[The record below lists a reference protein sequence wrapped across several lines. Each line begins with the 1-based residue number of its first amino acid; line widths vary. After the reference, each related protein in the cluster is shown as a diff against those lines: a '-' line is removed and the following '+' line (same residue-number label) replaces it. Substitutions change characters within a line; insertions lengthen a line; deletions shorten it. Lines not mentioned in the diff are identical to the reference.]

1 MINSKTGGGA
11 GYWIAAHS
19 GQLIAA
25 AVVMTALLAIPM
37 IALGDPKE
45 ASQDPGGRV
54 FDLQDRIDDGFAAPV
69 FITSYI
75 VESRDGD
82 LLTAAGLGELYANQ
96 QALLQADALGEL
108 APENLPD
115 QPYMYT
121 YFDTNLRKP
130 VLGVTSLAD
139 AVAEAL
145 ILDPRLDTSIDR
157 ATDEQVKIAVAAV
170 LASPGASDLRDQLSV
185 KASSEV
191 REIGGRQVEW
201 WTSPGLVF
209 NVIADNALLGGGTQS
224 IGLAADDV
232 TIDKE
237 EFARNVQKA
246 LRGDE
251 SNYRLWGIAIDVNLE
266 SADEGAAAGMFI
278 TLTVIAAV
286 AVVGI
291 SLRSYWAVALTGVG
305 LGALMI
311 WLKGISALVGIK
323 GGLVIELIVPIAMV
337 SLGVDFAVHAIRRYR
352 EERSLGQAAGPAF
365 GAGMAGVLG
374 ALTLAWA
381 SDSIAFLSNTVSGI
395 ESVIHFGLA
404 AAIATGGSFIVLGI
418 VVPAALARIESWDVA
433 QHPGGRGRNIAR
445 IAGAAGAAVGSGAAV
460 ITMVAIAPAVGAA
473 ILAIVALLSIGIP
486 AGLRWRKNRQGE
498 ESDGVTTGSPS
509 GSSGFLI
516 SRPVIWLARRRLV
529 VVPAFVL
536 LTAASVVGAMQL
548 EPTFDVKDFFDS
560 KSDFVIG
567 LDKIDEH
574 VAERG
579 GEPGVVLVD
588 GDLADPGAA
597 RAIAS
602 LVSRMNENPSL
613 ARGADDFVQILDPSY
628 LDVLGQVTE
637 SGFARAQIRAGF
649 GVDIQDADGDGLP
662 DTREGIAAA
671 LDYAIDAGVPLDEA
685 TLIYTSQRVQ
695 TSLRRSDAGYVT
707 ILTVFL
713 PGTREQSAI
722 AEGRRSVERDLAGLA
737 ETPSITDFGVTGSPF
752 TRQEQLDAT
761 TKSLQISIPVAAV
774 AALLLLLIAM
784 RSARYAVVT
793 VIPIG
798 LVVAWLYGIMFV
810 TGFAL
815 NFVTAT
821 IGAVSIGVGI
831 DYSIHM
837 TQRFREELGRS
848 PSRMAALERATRG
861 TGIALAASAASS
873 IVGFGIMG
881 LAPMPL
887 FAAYGVLTAI
897 MIFLALAAS
906 LLVLP
911 SLLMFVTPEHVAGD
925 ASTVP
930 AEPG

>member
-1 MINSKTGGGA
+1 
-11 GYWIAAHS
+11 
-19 GQLIAA
+19 
-25 AVVMTALLAIPM
+25 
-37 IALGDPKE
+37 
-45 ASQDPGGRV
+45 
-54 FDLQDRIDDGFAAPV
+54 
-69 FITSYI
+69 
-75 VESRDGD
+75 
-82 LLTAAGLGELYANQ
+82 
-96 QALLQADALGEL
+96 
-108 APENLPD
+108 
-115 QPYMYT
+115 
-121 YFDTNLRKP
+121 
-130 VLGVTSLAD
+130 
-139 AVAEAL
+139 
-145 ILDPRLDTSIDR
+145 
-157 ATDEQVKIAVAAV
+157 
-170 LASPGASDLRDQLSV
+170 
-185 KASSEV
+185 
-191 REIGGRQVEW
+191 
-201 WTSPGLVF
+201 
-209 NVIADNALLGGGTQS
+209 
-224 IGLAADDV
+224 
-232 TIDKE
+232 
-237 EFARNVQKA
+237 
-246 LRGDE
+246 
-251 SNYRLWGIAIDVNLE
+251 
-266 SADEGAAAGMFI
+266 
-278 TLTVIAAV
+278 
-286 AVVGI
+286 
-291 SLRSYWAVALTGVG
+291 
-305 LGALMI
+305 
-311 WLKGISALVGIK
+311 
-323 GGLVIELIVPIAMV
+323 
-337 SLGVDFAVHAIRRYR
+337 
-352 EERSLGQAAGPAF
+352 
-365 GAGMAGVLG
+365 
-374 ALTLAWA
+374 
-381 SDSIAFLSNTVSGI
+381 
-395 ESVIHFGLA
+395 
-404 AAIATGGSFIVLGI
+404 
-418 VVPAALARIESWDVA
+418 
-433 QHPGGRGRNIAR
+433 
-445 IAGAAGAAVGSGAAV
+445 
-460 ITMVAIAPAVGAA
+460 
-473 ILAIVALLSIGIP
+473 
-486 AGLRWRKNRQGE
+486 
-498 ESDGVTTGSPS
+498 
-509 GSSGFLI
+509 
-516 SRPVIWLARRRLV
+516 
-529 VVPAFVL
+529 
-536 LTAASVVGAMQL
+536 
-548 EPTFDVKDFFDS
+548 
-560 KSDFVIG
+560 
-567 LDKIDEH
+567 
-574 VAERG
+574 
-579 GEPGVVLVD
+579 
-588 GDLADPGAA
+588 
-597 RAIAS
+597 
-602 LVSRMNENPSL
+602 MNENPSL